1 MKKILFDGKFVVLL
15 YLNIKTKGMMKKSIL
30 AVLTLLPL
38 LPIVA
43 QTGKD
48 STVYKTQR
56 IKDVVV
62 IGNSPQ
68 TDNLRLPQMGMAT
81 MKAEAINKVP
91 VLLGEPDVLKAI
103 QTQAGVSNGIEG
115 FAGLYVRGGENDENL
130 YLFNGLPLYNVNHLG
145 GLFSSFNV
153 ATVDRLK
160 FFKAGF
166 PAQYGGR
173 VSSVTDIKMLESD
186 FEKYHGRVSVGLLSG
201 NVFLTGPIVKDAIA
215 FSVGVRRSWLDLIT
229 VPALA
234 IINSKHKDE
243 GEEKMGRYAFTDV
256 NLKLDYNMAEYGN
269 GYVHFYYGNDYL
281 KAGEKNFGTGMSTD
295 YEEENVVRM
304 NWGNIGAATGV
315 TYRPCT
321 LLTIYADAYY
331 SHYSAWF
338 KQNRDDRSGSG
349 DVGSVVYSHKTNKNG
364 TDDIGAAVRAELT
377 PANSLTLRLGAEYT
391 HHRYRPEDIV
401 IESSR
406 QDMPQLQAGGSPS
419 IDANEVAVWEDNMF
433 APADWLQA
441 NVGAR
446 LVSYAS
452 EGRSHVKIEP
462 RVNVRVSPLRKVS
475 FKAGYSRVNQFVQQ
489 ICNSYIS
496 LPTDS
501 WQPIGGRWEPL
512 ESDQVSAGIFGDLP
526 ADGMYFSVEG
536 YYKWMRNL
544 LEYRED
550 VNAFTVGTEWSDK
563 LTAGTGTAYGVDIS
577 VHKDKGRLTG
587 HVSYG
592 LLWNTRRFDELNGGR
607 EFPAKYDNRHKINIG
622 CQYKLKDN
630 VELTAAW
637 TYMTGNRITLALS
650 NYKGMEGSGF
660 TPDIAPTGS
669 LEYKWGLDNYTERNN
684 VRLPAYHRLDVGV
697 SFHYG
702 YRKGREGILDIGL
715 YNAYSRNNPI
725 TITKDGKENLDGSG
739 WTTKFRKLGILPVIP
754 SISYTLKF

>member
-1 MKKILFDGKFVVLL
+1 MVKRTVM
-15 YLNIKTKGMMKKSIL
+15 T
-30 AVLTLLPL
+30 VLTLLPL
-38 LPIVA
+38 LPLAA
-43 QTGKD
+43 QSDKD
-48 STVYKTQR
+48 TTVYKTQR

-62 IGNSPQ
+62 TGNSPQ
-68 TDNLRLPQMGMAT
+68 ADNLRLAQMGMT
-81 MKAEAINKVP
+81 TIKGEAISKTP

-130 YLFNGLPLYNVNHLG
+130 YLLNGLPLYSVNHLG
-145 GLFSSFNV
+145 GLFSAFNV

-173 VSSVTDIKMLESD
+173 VSSVTDIKMLDSD
-186 FEKYHGRVSVGLLSG
+186 FEEYHGRVSVGLLSG
-201 NVFLTGPIVKDAIA
+201 NVFLTGPIVKNAIA
-215 FSVGVRRSWLDLIT
+215 FSVGLRRSWLDLIT

-243 GEEKMGRYAFTDV
+243 GEKKMGRYAFTDL

-281 KAGEKNFGTGMSTD
+281 KAGEKNFGTGTGD
-295 YEEENVVRM
+295 NYEEENVVRM
-304 NWGNIGAATGV
+304 NWGNIGAATGL
-315 TYRPCT
+315 TYRPCAT
-321 LLTIYADAYY
+321 LAISANAYY
-331 SHYSAWF
+331 THYSAWF
-338 KQNRDDRSGSG
+338 KQNRDDSTWDDDGRQTT
-349 DVGSVVYSHKTNKNG
+349 VYNHKTNKNG
-364 TDDIGAAVRAELT
+364 TDDIGAAVQAELT
-377 PANSLTLRLGAEYT
+377 PTGAMTFRLGAEYT

-406 QDMPQLQAGGSPS
+406 QDMAQLKAGGGPEVR
-419 IDANEVAVWEDNMF
+419 ANEVAVWEDNTLT
-433 APADWLQA
+433 PADWMQA
-441 NVGAR
+441 SVGAR

-452 EGRSHVKIEP
+452 EGRNHLKIEP
-462 RVNVRVSPLRKVS
+462 RVGVRVSPLRKIS
-475 FKAGYSRVNQFVQQ
+475 LKASYSRVHQFVQQ

-512 ESDQVSAGIFGDLP
+512 ESDQVSAGISGDLP
-526 ADGMYFSVEG
+526 GEGMYFSVEG

-550 VNAFTVGTEWSDK
+550 VNTFTVGADWSDK
-563 LTAGTGTAYGVDIS
+563 LTAGRGTAYGVDIS
-577 VHKDKGRLTG
+577 VNRDIGRLTG
-587 HVSYG
+587 RVSYG

-607 EFPAKYDNRHKINIG
+607 EFPAKYDNRHKINIS

-637 TYMTGNRITLALS
+637 TYMTGNRITLALN
-650 NYKGMEGSGF
+650 NYKGTEGSGL
-660 TPDIAPTGS
+660 TPDIAPTGTW
-669 LEYKWGLDNYTERNN
+669 EDRWGLDCYTERNN

-697 SFHYG
+697 SFHYDHG
-702 YRKGREGILDIGL
+702 KGRGGILDIGL

-725 TITKDGKENLDGSG
+725 TITKEGREKWETGDGKG
-739 WTTKFRKLGILPVIP
+739 WTAKFRKLGIMPIIP